1 MACRE
6 DPNWIMC
13 KNAQVLDRDSV
24 YTKTIV
30 EADGSFGGCP
40 SGDRTCTAYGAC
52 NPVDPYGDTW
62 KCRPTNNYM
71 GVANISQRYPQ
82 PQGSTVWDMWKYN
95 ASKLI
100 GGSWFSTQAGGN
112 CDDPSTTTCQWRV
125 VETVKTVNATC
136 VNANLHKAVIGV
148 NPRCFSACPDPADI
162 RSNCWISCFYSTL
175 FGGAVNVEKLVD
187 VWLQGYESSDPSE
200 NGCPP
205 LPL

>member
-1 MACRE
+1 
-6 DPNWIMC
+6 
-13 KNAQVLDRDSV
+13 
-24 YTKTIV
+24 
-30 EADGSFGGCP
+30 
-40 SGDRTCTAYGAC
+40 
-52 NPVDPYGDTW
+52 
-62 KCRPTNNYM
+62 M
-71 GVANISQRYPQ
+71 GVANISQRYTQPQ
-82 PQGSTVWDMWKYN
+82 VCALSPFLVDVGNVLMQTGRLTMSNSQQGSTVWDMWKYN

-187 VWLQGYESSDPSE
+187 VWLQG
-200 NGCPP
+200 
-205 LPL
+205 